1 MADSPFDDCETN
13 TTTHDQEKRL
23 NALNALNTLNAQ
35 QREVVD
41 HRGSP
46 LLVFAAVGTGKTSR
60 SATASL
66 RIAFSR

>member
-1 MADSPFDDCETN
+1 MSVADASVET
-13 TTTHDQEKRL
+13 HAPDEL
-23 NALNALNTLNAQ
+23 NAALDSLKAQ